1 MFQKDVSSSYK
12 NTRRRNGKG
21 DKKYFS
27 KAASGTRRENIGG
40 ARPMRGGIRL

>member
-1 MFQKDVSSSYK
+1 MRRDISTTYKTNRRK
-12 NTRRRNGKG
+12 NTKG

-27 KAASGTRRENIGG
+27 KNAGKIRIENTS